1 MPLRLWDLG
10 KQKDYSTGGNAKNVH
25 CPQFEHRSQGCLQG
39 DHKPGKPGMTVSDPS
54 PWQRRIRLPF
64 PGPGQAPSRPKPQV
78 ARVWDPGSLNIRL
91 PDPNRRHQASCPQP
105 PPPDFRPQ
113 SHRTSRLP
121 VPACGAGHRSVSA
134 PKASGGSDPHL
145 KKEHLLRKEAAGRQT
160 GGRKSA
166 IFDLRFT
173 LKTPLTVQYRK
184 LQQDSY
190 GTFNHRR
197 RQKQSPAGR
206 RRP

>member
-91 PDPNRRHQASCPQP
+91 PDPNRRH
-105 PPPDFRPQ
+105 
-113 SHRTSRLP
+113 RTSGLKATA
-121 VPACGAGHRSVSA
+121 PAAFRFQHAA
-134 PKASGGSDPHL
+134 PDTDPFQLRRTSGGSDPHQ

-206 RRP
+206 RP

>member
-25 CPQFEHRSQGCLQG
+25 CPQFEHRSQGCPQG

-54 PWQRRIRLPF
+54 PWKRRIRLPF

-105 PPPDFRPQ
+105 PPPDFLPPTAATRLPAPNRRHQASCPQPPPPDFRPQ

-134 PKASGGSDPHL
+134 PKVVRGIGSSP
-145 KKEHLLRKEAAGRQT
+145 EEGTSPAE
-160 GGRKSA
+160 GGRGASDRWKK
-166 IFDLRFT
+166 IRHF
-173 LKTPLTVQYRK
+173 
-184 LQQDSY
+184 
-190 GTFNHRR
+190 
-197 RQKQSPAGR
+197 
-206 RRP
+206 